1 MWLAIAGL
9 GHGDHRRAR
18 WYVILAT
25 LSSESLISNV
35 FCVPTKYWNRSS
47 PESRPEVAI
56 ECAILNRLTHVARID
71 ALFAL

>member
-35 FCVPTKYWNRSS
+35 LSAFRQDIGIEAAQGHAQKLRSS
-47 PESRPEVAI
+47 VRY
-56 ECAILNRLTHVARID
+56 
-71 ALFAL
+71 